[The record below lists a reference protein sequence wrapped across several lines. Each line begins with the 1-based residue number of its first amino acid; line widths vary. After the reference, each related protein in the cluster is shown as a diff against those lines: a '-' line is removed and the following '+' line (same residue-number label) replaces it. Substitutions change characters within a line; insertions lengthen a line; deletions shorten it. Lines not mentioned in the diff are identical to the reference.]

1 MTDAGTPTKPEE
13 AQQPAASGTEELN
26 PDGTP
31 LSDNQKKK
39 RAKQAEKERLKAEK
53 QAKAQAAQQA
63 AQQASDNN
71 DFASQNYGELPLNQS
86 QERFGRR
93 YNSLEDVSGDNDAK
107 EVYFSARIQT
117 SRTPSSKF
125 VFLTLRHGFHCVQAV
140 LAQTPEK
147 VSKQMTKWASQLP
160 SETVVQVQGTVS
172 KVAKAIESNTVTNK
186 DAEVKI
192 SKIFVISKVNPS
204 APQPFYVDDATR
216 SEAEIEASQ
225 QTERPMPGIP
235 LDLRLDNRI
244 LDLRTTTN
252 QAIFRLQHGI
262 TKLFREY
269 LENLDFVEIHTPKL
283 QGAATESG
291 ASVFKVSYFKGSAFL
306 AQSPQLSKQMAIAA
320 DFGKVY
326 EVGPVFRA
334 EDSNTPRHMT
344 EFTGLDLEMA
354 FEEHYH
360 EVLEILG
367 NLFSFI
373 FQELPKRYSK
383 EIATVRKQYPGEDF
397 LVPDKVVRLEFPE
410 AVSMLRSAGH
420 EMGDYDDLSTEQERV
435 LGRLVRE
442 KYQTDFFM
450 LDKFP
455 MAIRP
460 FYTMPDPSNPK
471 YSNSYDFFM
480 RGQEIMSGAQ
490 RVHDSDLLIK
500 QMNNVGIPEE
510 AMKEYV
516 EGFRMGCP
524 PHAGGGIGLE
534 RVLMFYLGLGNIRRA
549 SLFPRDPKR
558 LAP

>member
-1 MTDAGTPTKPEE
+1 M
-13 AQQPAASGTEELN
+13 
-26 PDGTP
+26 
-31 LSDNQKKK
+31 
-39 RAKQAEKERLKAEK
+39 
-53 QAKAQAAQQA
+53 
-63 AQQASDNN
+63 
-71 DFASQNYGELPLNQS
+71 
-86 QERFGRR
+86 
-93 YNSLEDVSGDNDAK
+93 
-107 EVYFSARIQT
+107 
-117 SRTPSSKF
+117 
-125 VFLTLRHGFHCVQAV
+125 TLRHSFSCVQAV
-140 LAQTPEK
+140 LAQAPEK

-160 SETVVQVQGTVS
+160 SETIVQVAGTVS
-172 KVAKAIESNTVTNK
+172 KVAKPIESSTVTNK

-192 SKIFVISKVNPS
+192 NQIHVISKVAPS

-225 QTERPMPGIP
+225 KTDRPMPGIP
-235 LDLRLDNRI
+235 IDLRLDNRI

-262 TKLFREY
+262 SKLFREY
-269 LENLDFVEIHTPKL
+269 FENLDFVEIHTPKL

-320 DFGKVY
+320 DFGRVY
-326 EVGPVFRA
+326 EIGPVFRA

-344 EFTGLDLEMA
+344 EFMGLDMEMA

-360 EVLEILG
+360 EVLEVLG

-373 FQELPKRYSK
+373 FSELPKRYSK
-383 EIATVRKQYPGEDF
+383 EIATVRKQYPSEDF
-397 LVPDKVVRLEFPE
+397 LVPEKVVRLEFPE
-410 AVSMLRSAGH
+410 AIKMLREAGQ
-420 EMGDYDDLSTEQERV
+420 EIGDYDDMSTEQERV

-442 KYQTDFFM
+442 KHHTDFFM

-460 FYTMPDPSNPK
+460 FYTMPDPKNPN

-490 RVHDSDLLIK
+490 RVHDPDLLVK
-500 QMNNVGIPEE
+500 QMAKVGIPEE
-510 AMKEYV
+510 AMKDYV

-549 SLFPRDPKR
+549 SMFPRDPKR

>member
-1 MTDAGTPTKPEE
+1 M
-13 AQQPAASGTEELN
+13 SH
-26 PDGTP
+26 
-31 LSDNQKKK
+31 
-39 RAKQAEKERLKAEK
+39 
-53 QAKAQAAQQA
+53 
-63 AQQASDNN
+63 
-71 DFASQNYGELPLNQS
+71 LPICSTINHADPIPSLP
-86 QERFGRR
+86 GRK
-93 YNSLEDVSGDNDAK
+93 YSALEDVKADNDGK
-107 EVYFSARIQT
+107 EVFFSARIQT

-125 VFLTLRHGFHCVQAV
+125 VFLTLRHAFSCVQAV

-160 SETVVQVQGTVS
+160 SETIVQVQGIVS
-172 KVAKAIESNTVTNK
+172 KVPKPIESSTVTNK

-192 SKIFVISKVNPS
+192 SKMFVISKIAPS

-216 SEAEIEASQ
+216 SDAEVEASQ
-225 QTERPMPGIP
+225 QTDRPMPGIP

-262 TKLFREY
+262 SKLFREY
-269 LENLDFVEIHTPKL
+269 LENLKFVEIHTPKL

-291 ASVFKVSYFKGSAFL
+291 ASVFKVSYFKGAAFL

-320 DFGKVY
+320 DFGRVY
-326 EVGPVFRA
+326 EIGPVFRA

-360 EVLEILG
+360 EVLELLG

-373 FQELPKRYSK
+373 FQELPKRYAT
-383 EIATVRKQYPGEDF
+383 EIATVRKQFPSEDF

-410 AVSMLRSAGH
+410 AVALLREAGQ
-420 EMGDYDDLSTEQERV
+420 EIGDYDDLSTEQERV

-460 FYTMPDPSNPK
+460 FYTMPDPKNPN

-490 RVHDSDLLIK
+490 RVHDADLLVK
-500 QMNNVGIPEE
+500 QMAKVNIPEE

-549 SLFPRDPKR
+549 SMFPRDPKR